1 MFAPPCYIL
10 YISTTLRKN
19 YCVFFFFFFFFYQK
33 LKDLKHIVIRDIM
46 ENTSA
51 LSTRIFHNFSNDD
64 MKKIMFQMSRMYTR
78 VLKNF
83 SRQFLVTSFRKNG
96 GYSGFPI
103 KVSDKAQKYIGFSL
117 VLTLVTEYSFKI
129 NICTYLCL

>member
-1 MFAPPCYIL
+1 MFAPPCNIL
-10 YISTTLRKN
+10 YISTTFSFIILIF
-19 YCVFFFFFFFFYQK
+19 FFFFFFFFYQK

-78 VLKNF
+78 VLKKF
-83 SRQFLVTSFRKNG
+83 SRQFL
-96 GYSGFPI
+96 I
-103 KVSDKAQKYIGFSL
+103 AYIAFCETIDLFHSL
-117 VLTLVTEYSFKI
+117 NILLSAFKFVR
-129 NICTYLCL
+129 LA